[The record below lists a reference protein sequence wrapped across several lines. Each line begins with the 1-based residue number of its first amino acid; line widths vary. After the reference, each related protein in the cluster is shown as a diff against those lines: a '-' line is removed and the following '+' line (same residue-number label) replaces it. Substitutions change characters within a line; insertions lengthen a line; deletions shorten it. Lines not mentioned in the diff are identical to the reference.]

1 MTKQTYGPA
10 GKVKAKDLI
19 SLGNGKFKVYKKVKN
34 PNKSLS
40 AKLKNVWK
48 QITTNVGTGM
58 NESAKK
64 SITGKYI
71 KF

>member
-1 MTKQTYGPA
+1 
-10 GKVKAKDLI
+10 
-19 SLGNGKFKVYKKVKN
+19 VKN